1 MYHKAS
7 ECRVMSCIHINMD
20 LHSHV
25 DCATFN
31 WYLTV

>member
-1 MYHKAS
+1 
-7 ECRVMSCIHINMD
+7 MD